1 MFRIISLILL
11 LISTGFSQNKDP
23 EIMLERVKEKFKKIE
38 NYKADITVKVDIP
51 FIKMPERNATLYFK
65 QPDKI
70 HIESDGFAMLPKEGI
85 NFSPISLFESEHTS
99 FYEKEE
105 MIEDVNAAVI
115 KVIPLND
122 KSDLVLSTL
131 WIDPIKNLILKVE
144 SSRKPTGTFVIEFD
158 YIEMEDGLNLP
169 EAIELVRA
177 VQYPV
182 EVCRRSECGDSH
194 HLPAAWLL
202 VLHRYRCTVDPN
214 VTADDE
220 FRMAEAQ
227 FARYRV
233 RTGRVA

>member
-1 MFRIISLILL
+1 MLFRIISLILL
-11 LISTGFSQNKDP
+11 LISPVFSQNKDP
-23 EIMLERVKEKFKKIE
+23 EILLERVKEEFKKIE

-158 YIEMEDGLNLP
+158 YTEMENGLNLP
-169 EAIELVRA
+169 EAIEFTF
-177 VQYPV
+177 
-182 EVCRRSECGDSH
+182 S
-194 HLPAAWLL
+194 
-202 VLHRYRCTVDPN
+202 VDPLMFRSRNPREMKLDENEQSEDSSN
-214 VTADDE
+214 VKTGKVLIYYSNYEVNQGLPDSLFNADK
-220 FRMAEAQ
+220 
-227 FARYRV
+227 
-233 RTGRVA
+233 

>member
-1 MFRIISLILL
+1 MLFRIISLIFL
-11 LISTGFSQNKDP
+11 LISPDYAQNKDP
-23 EIMLERVKEKFKKIE
+23 EIMLERVKEQFKKIE

-70 HIESDGFAMLPKEGI
+70 HIESEGFAMLPREGI
-85 NFSPISLFESEHTS
+85 NFSPISLFESEHAS

-105 MIEDVNAAVI
+105 MIKDVNASVI

-158 YIEMEDGLNLP
+158 YNEMEGGLHLP
-169 EAIELVRA
+169 EAIEFTF
-177 VQYPV
+177 
-182 EVCRRSECGDSH
+182 S
-194 HLPAAWLL
+194 
-202 VLHRYRCTVDPN
+202 VDPLMFHSRN
-214 VTADDE
+214 PQEMKIDENEQSEDSSKVKTGKVFIYYSNYEVNQGVPDSLFSADK
-220 FRMAEAQ
+220 
-227 FARYRV
+227 
-233 RTGRVA
+233 

>member
-1 MFRIISLILL
+1 MLFRIISLILL
-11 LISTGFSQNKDP
+11 LISPDYAQNKDP
-23 EIMLERVKEKFKKIE
+23 EIMLERVKEEFKKIE

-70 HIESDGFAMLPKEGI
+70 HIESEGFAMLPKEGI

-158 YIEMEDGLNLP
+158 YNEMEGGL
-169 EAIELVRA
+169 
-177 VQYPV
+177 
-182 EVCRRSECGDSH
+182 
-194 HLPAAWLL
+194 HLPAAIEF
-202 VLHRYRCTVDPN
+202 TFSVDPLMFHSRN
-214 VTADDE
+214 PQEMKIDENEQSENSSKVKTGKVFIYYSNYEVNQGVPDSLFNADK
-220 FRMAEAQ
+220 
-227 FARYRV
+227 
-233 RTGRVA
+233 

>member
-1 MFRIISLILL
+1 MLIRIISLILL
-11 LISTGFSQNKDP
+11 LISPVFSQNKDP
-23 EIMLERVKEKFKKIE
+23 EILLEKVKEEFKKIE

-158 YIEMEDGLNLP
+158 YTEMENGLNLP
-169 EAIELVRA
+169 EAIEFTF
-177 VQYPV
+177 
-182 EVCRRSECGDSH
+182 S
-194 HLPAAWLL
+194 
-202 VLHRYRCTVDPN
+202 VDPLMFRSRNPREMKLDENEQSEDSSN
-214 VTADDE
+214 VKTGKVLIYYSNYEVNQGLPDSLFNADK
-220 FRMAEAQ
+220 
-227 FARYRV
+227 
-233 RTGRVA
+233 

>member
-1 MFRIISLILL
+1 MLFRIISLILL
-11 LISTGFSQNKDP
+11 LFSPGFSQNKDP
-23 EIMLERVKEKFKKIE
+23 EVMLERVKEEFKKIE

-70 HIESDGFAMLPKEGI
+70 HIESEGFAMLPKEGI

-158 YIEMEDGLNLP
+158 YTEMENGLNLP
-169 EAIELVRA
+169 EAIEFTFSVDPLMF
-177 VQYPV
+177 
-182 EVCRRSECGDSH
+182 RSRNPQEMKLDENDQSGDSSKVKTGKVFIYYSNYEVNQG
-194 HLPAAWLL
+194 LPDSLF
-202 VLHRYRCTVDPN
+202 N
-214 VTADDE
+214 ADK
-220 FRMAEAQ
+220 
-227 FARYRV
+227 
-233 RTGRVA
+233 

>member
-1 MFRIISLILL
+1 MLFRIISLILL
-11 LISTGFSQNKDP
+11 LISPDYAQNKDP
-23 EIMLERVKEKFKKIE
+23 EIMLERVKEEFKKIE

-70 HIESDGFAMLPKEGI
+70 HIESEGFAMLPKEGI

-158 YIEMEDGLNLP
+158 YNEMEGGL
-169 EAIELVRA
+169 
-177 VQYPV
+177 
-182 EVCRRSECGDSH
+182 
-194 HLPAAWLL
+194 HLPAAIEF
-202 VLHRYRCTVDPN
+202 TFSVDPLMFHSRN
-214 VTADDE
+214 PQEMKIDENEQSEDSSKVKTGKVFIYYSNYEVNQGVPDSLFSADK
-220 FRMAEAQ
+220 
-227 FARYRV
+227 
-233 RTGRVA
+233 